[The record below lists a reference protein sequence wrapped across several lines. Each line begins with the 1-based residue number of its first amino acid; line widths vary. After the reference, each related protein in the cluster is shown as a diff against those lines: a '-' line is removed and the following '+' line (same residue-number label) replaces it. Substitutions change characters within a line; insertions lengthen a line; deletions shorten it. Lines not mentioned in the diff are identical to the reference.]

1 MLSPQ
6 KKLQESGNLKKGT
19 QKATKKGV
27 VRGKKT
33 PAQRAKER
41 AVKEANNG
49 KKVSDYKYNAKT
61 NKATLKKEKM
71 TTDRSAG
78 RWILPQPENVIADE
92 DFLPIPRIARTIPF
106 GYKEDPDDNNQ
117 LLPVPRELR
126 ALEKA
131 KEYLQQ
137 YSYRE
142 VANWLTKQT
151 DRSISHMGLK
161 KRIDSEQSNKRRS
174 ATLRVWAERYKTAIT
189 KAEEIERTRLGAR
202 KSLLKGTT
210 DSGEGESAGRA

>member
-1 MLSPQ
+1 
-6 KKLQESGNLKKGT
+6 
-19 QKATKKGV
+19 
-27 VRGKKT
+27 
-33 PAQRAKER
+33 
-41 AVKEANNG
+41 
-49 KKVSDYKYNAKT
+49 
-61 NKATLKKEKM
+61 M

-78 RWILPQPENVIADE
+78 KWILAQPENVIEDD

-106 GYKEDPDDNNQ
+106 GYQEDEEDSDILQPI
-117 LLPVPRELR
+117 PRELR

-151 DRSISHMGLK
+151 GRSISHMGLK
-161 KRIDSEQSNKRRS
+161 KRIENEQSNKRRS
-174 ATLRVWAERYKTAIT
+174 ATLRVWAERYKTAIS

-202 KSLLKGTT
+202 ESQIT
-210 DSGEGESAGRA
+210 ESAKD